1 MPTRTRLP
9 RLLSMLALTLL
20 SAAVTAGPYP
30 DRPIK
35 MVVAWSAGGGTDV
48 PARLVAK
55 HLSKHLNTPVH
66 VENRD
71 GASGMIGTEFV
82 ANAAPDGYTIQYT
95 VADSHSINPHLFP
108 NIRYDAIRDFVPI
121 AVVGFSPCTLVV
133 HPKVGAQTFPQFL
146 AIAKAKPGELT
157 FATWGVGSGGH
168 VRMAA
173 LASATGIE
181 FNHVPFKGSAPA
193 LQSVVSG
200 QVDAMIVPAGMAR
213 PQGAAGKIKLLAVD
227 TSDRFEL
234 VPEVP
239 TYREQ
244 GLSIDLKFWQGVLAP
259 KGTPAEIIQTLNR
272 AINAA
277 LADPEALAELS
288 RLGLVR
294 ASVGDNGVQAT
305 TQYMNA
311 EYARWGKV
319 IKAANISVR

>member
-1 MPTRTRLP
+1 M
-9 RLLSMLALTLL
+9 
-20 SAAVTAGPYP
+20 
-30 DRPIK
+30 
-35 MVVAWSAGGGTDV
+35 

-55 HLSKHLNTPVH
+55 HLSRQLNVPVH

-108 NIRYDAIRDFVPI
+108 AIRYDAIRDFHPI
-121 AVVGFSPCTLVV
+121 AVIGFSPCTLVV
-133 HPKVGAQTFPQFL
+133 HPKVGAQSFAQFL
-146 AIAKAKPGELT
+146 AIAKAKPGEIT

-173 LASATGIE
+173 LASATGVE

-227 TSDRFEL
+227 TSERFEL

-239 TYREQ
+239 TYGEQ

-259 KGTPAEIIQTLNR
+259 KGTPPDILQTLNR
-272 AINAA
+272 AINNA

-294 ASVGDNGVQAT
+294 ASVGDNGLQAT
-305 TQYMNA
+305 TAYMHA
-311 EYARWGKV
+311 EYTRWGTV
-319 IKAANISVR
+319 IKAAHISVR